1 MFEVESRCIDVLN
14 FVFHDLEKHQLGKID
29 GLPTRLQSIEQSS
42 FLFSMVSI
50 PNSRTLAFL
59 ALKNIYQRK
68 AYTDV
73 ALNRV
78 IKSVD
83 KSVDISQSDR
93 SFACE
98 LVYGI
103 VRRQRTLDALIDVLG
118 KKKAAQQPPDLRIIL
133 HLGLYQLR
141 YLDRIPASAAVN
153 TSVEL
158 AKEQGIAKLGGVVN
172 GLLRGYIRQAEKS
185 DPLKLSENQI
195 ARLGVKHSFPDWIVA
210 TWLEQLPIEEVDQ
223 LLDWFNRSP
232 KIDLR
237 VNILKTSVAEVVAAL
252 KDTGRSVERIAN
264 LPQGL
269 RLDNSGAVTNLPG
282 YKQGW
287 WVVQDSSAQLVTHL
301 LDPQPGET
309 IIDACAAPGGKT
321 THIAELM
328 QDKGSIIACD
338 RAAKRLNKVRENA
351 ARLQLQSIKI
361 EPGDSRDQVKFVN
374 IADRVLLDAPC
385 SGLGTLHKRPDIRWR
400 QTSQA
405 IGELF
410 ELQRELLKQAASWV
424 KPKGILVYATC
435 TLNVLENEKVIQSF
449 LANNSNW
456 RIQSPSN
463 EIVQTTK
470 GLPAGV
476 ANAEEISAGFL
487 GQNWLTAE
495 GWIKVYPHRHDMD
508 GFFMVRLVR
517 DS

>member
-1 MFEVESRCIDVLN
+1 MI
-14 FVFHDLEKHQLGKID
+14 
-29 GLPTRLQSIEQSS
+29 SIS
-42 FLFSMVSI
+42 
-50 PNSRTLAFL
+50 NSRSLAFL
-59 ALKNIYQRK
+59 AIKNVYQNK

-73 ALNRV
+73 ALNRLL
-78 IKSVD
+78 KSVD
-83 KSVDISQSDR
+83 KSVEINQTDR

-103 VRRQRTLDALIDVLG
+103 VRRQRTLDALIDLLG

-158 AKEQGIAKLGGVVN
+158 AKANSLAKLSGVVN
-172 GLLRGYIRQAEKS
+172 GLLRGYIRQAENN
-185 DPLKLSENQI
+185 DPLQLPDDAI
-195 ARLGVKHSFPDWIVA
+195 ARLGVKHSFPDWIVE

-223 LLDWFNRSP
+223 LLAWFNRSP

-237 VNILKTSVAEVVAAL
+237 VNILKTSVAQVTKVFKAA
-252 KDTGRSVERIAN
+252 GISVEPIPN

-269 RLDNSGAVTNLPG
+269 RLAGAGAVTDLPG
-282 YKQGW
+282 YKEGW
-287 WVVQDSSAQLVTHL
+287 WVIQDSSAQLVTHL

-321 THIAELM
+321 THIAELIG
-328 QDKGSIIACD
+328 DRGRIIAAD

-351 ARLQLQSIKI
+351 ARLQLRSIEI
-361 EPGDSRDQVKFVN
+361 VAGDSRNQPEFAN

-400 QTSQA
+400 KTAQA

-410 ELQRELLKQAASWV
+410 ELQKELLEQASNWV

-449 LANNSNW
+449 LENNSNW
-456 RIQSPSN
+456 SIQSP
-463 EIVQTTK
+463 
-470 GLPAGV
+470 P
-476 ANAEEISAGFL
+476 NAIA
-487 GQNWLTAE
+487 QNWVTSE
-495 GWIKVYPHRHDMD
+495 GWIKVYPHRDNMD
-508 GFFMVRLVR
+508 GFFMVKLVR
-517 DS
+517 NN

>member
-1 MFEVESRCIDVLN
+1 MAF
-14 FVFHDLEKHQLGKID
+14 
-29 GLPTRLQSIEQSS
+29 T
-42 FLFSMVSI
+42 
-50 PNSRTLAFL
+50 PNSRQLAFF
-59 ALKNIYQRK
+59 ALKNVYQK
-68 AYTDV
+68 KTYTDV

-78 IKSVD
+78 IKSMG
-83 KSVDISQSDR
+83 KSAEISQTDR
-93 SFACE
+93 GFACE

-103 VRRQRTLDALIDVLG
+103 VCRQRTLDALIDLLG

-141 YLDRIPASAAVN
+141 YLDRIPTSAAVN

-158 AKEQGIAKLGGVVN
+158 AKANGIPRLSGVVN
-172 GLLRGYIRQAEKS
+172 GLLRGYVRQAEFG
-185 DPLKLSENQI
+185 DPLKLPDDPI
-195 ARLGVKHSFPDWIVA
+195 TRLGIQHSFPDWIVE
-210 TWLEQLPIEEVDQ
+210 TWLEQLPIEEVDR
-223 LLDWFNRSP
+223 LLAWFNQSP

-237 VNILKTSVAEVVAAL
+237 VNILETTIEEVESAFKAA
-252 KDTGRSVERIAN
+252 DISIDRIPG

-269 RLDNSGAVTNLPG
+269 RLESAGAVTDLPG

-287 WVVQDSSAQLVTHL
+287 WVIQDSSAQLVTHL

-328 QDKGSIIACD
+328 GDNGHIIAGD

-361 EPGDSRDQVKFVN
+361 EVGDSCDKSEFAN
-374 IADRVLLDAPC
+374 IADRVLLDVPC

-410 ELQRELLKQAASWV
+410 ELQRELLEQAATWV

-435 TLNVLENEKVIQSF
+435 TLNILENEKVIQSF
-449 LANNSNW
+449 LEQHSNW
-456 RIQSPSN
+456 SMQSPTDG
-463 EIVQTTK
+463 ITK
-470 GLPAGV
+470 SWATP
-476 ANAEEISAGFL
+476 
-487 GQNWLTAE
+487 E
-495 GWIKVYPHRHDMD
+495 GWIKVYPHRHNMD
-508 GFFMVRLVR
+508 GFFMVRLER
-517 DS
+517 DL

>member
-1 MFEVESRCIDVLN
+1 
-14 FVFHDLEKHQLGKID
+14 
-29 GLPTRLQSIEQSS
+29 
-42 FLFSMVSI
+42 MVTL
-50 PNSRTLAFL
+50 PNSRSLAFL
-59 ALKNIYQRK
+59 ALKNVYQQK
-68 AYTDV
+68 AYTDM

-78 IKSVD
+78 LKSVA
-83 KSVDISQSDR
+83 KSAEISQTDR

-103 VRRQRTLDALIDVLG
+103 VRRQRTLDASIDLLG

-158 AKEQGIAKLGGVVN
+158 AKEYGLSKLTGVVN
-172 GLLRGYIRQAEKS
+172 GLLRSYIRQAAS
-185 DPLKLSENQI
+185 GDPLQLPADPLAKLGI
-195 ARLGVKHSFPDWIVA
+195 KHSFPDWIVQ
-210 TWLEQLPIEEVDQ
+210 TWLEQLPMEEVDR
-223 LLDWFNRSP
+223 LLAWFNRSP

-237 VNILKTSVAEVVAAL
+237 VNILQTSIEQVESAFR
-252 KDTGRSVERIAN
+252 DSGISVERIPN

-269 RLDNSGAVTNLPG
+269 RLENAGAITELPG

-287 WVVQDSSAQLVTHL
+287 WMIQDSSAQLVTHL

-321 THIAELM
+321 AHIAELIGDNG
-328 QDKGSIIACD
+328 QIIACD

-351 ARLQLQSIKI
+351 ARLQLNSIKI
-361 EPGDSRDQVKFVN
+361 EVGDSREFERFER

-400 QTSQA
+400 QTTQSVEKLFALQK
-405 IGELF
+405 ELI
-410 ELQRELLKQAASWV
+410 EQTARWV
-424 KPKGILVYATC
+424 KPKGVLVYATC
-435 TLNVLENEKVIQSF
+435 TLNILENEKIVQSF

-456 RIQSPSN
+456 SIQPPN
-463 EIVQTTK
+463 
-470 GLPAGV
+470 
-476 ANAEEISAGFL
+476 NAIA
-487 GQNWLTAE
+487 QNWATSE
-495 GWIKVYPHRHDMD
+495 GWIKVYPHRSDMD

-517 DS
+517 DR

>member
-1 MFEVESRCIDVLN
+1 MA
-14 FVFHDLEKHQLGKID
+14 
-29 GLPTRLQSIEQSS
+29 SIT
-42 FLFSMVSI
+42 
-50 PNSRTLAFL
+50 NSRSLAFF
-59 ALKNIYQRK
+59 ALKNIYQKK

-78 IKSVD
+78 IKSQT
-83 KSVDISQSDR
+83 KSIEISQADR

-103 VRRQRTLDALIDVLG
+103 VRRQRTLDALIDLLG
-118 KKKAAQQPPDLRIIL
+118 KKRAAQQPPDLRIIL

-158 AKEQGIAKLGGVVN
+158 AKEHGLAKLSIVVN
-172 GLLRGYIRQAEKS
+172 GLLRSYLRQAEVS
-185 DPLKLSENQI
+185 DPLGLSEDAI
-195 ARLGVKHSFPDWIVA
+195 ASLGIKHSFPDWIVE
-210 TWLEQLPIEEVDQ
+210 TWLEQLPIAEVDE
-223 LLDWFNRSP
+223 LLAWFNRSP

-237 VNILKTSVAEVVAAL
+237 VNILQTSVAEVETAFKTANIPV
-252 KDTGRSVERIAN
+252 TRIPY

-269 RLDNSGAVTNLPG
+269 RIEGAGAVTDLPG

-287 WVVQDSSAQLVTHL
+287 WVIQDSSAQLVTHV

-309 IIDACAAPGGKT
+309 IIDACSAPGGKT

-328 QDKGSIIACD
+328 GDKGQIIACD
-338 RAAKRLNKVRENA
+338 RAEKRLNKVRENA
-351 ARLQLQSIKI
+351 ARLQLNSIQIKA
-361 EPGDSRDQVKFVN
+361 GDSRQHDFTE

-385 SGLGTLHKRPDIRWR
+385 SGLGTLHKRPDLRWR
-400 QTSQA
+400 QSSQA
-405 IGELF
+405 IEELF
-410 ELQRELLKQAASWV
+410 ELQRELLEQTASWV
-424 KPKGILVYATC
+424 KPKGVLVYATC
-435 TLNVLENEKVIQSF
+435 TLNILENEKVIQSF

-456 RIQSPSN
+456 SIQSPPKAF
-463 EIVQTTK
+463 VQWIT
-470 GLPAGV
+470 V
-476 ANAEEISAGFL
+476 
-487 GQNWLTAE
+487 E

-517 DS
+517 D

>member
-1 MFEVESRCIDVLN
+1 MAS
-14 FVFHDLEKHQLGKID
+14 
-29 GLPTRLQSIEQSS
+29 T
-42 FLFSMVSI
+42 
-50 PNSRTLAFL
+50 PNSRQLAFFV
-59 ALKNIYQRK
+59 LKNVYQKK

-78 IKSVD
+78 IKSMG
-83 KSVDISQSDR
+83 KSAEIGQTDR
-93 SFACE
+93 GFACE

-103 VRRQRTLDALIDVLG
+103 VRRQRTLDALIDLLG

-141 YLDRIPASAAVN
+141 YLDRIPTSAAVN

-158 AKEQGIAKLGGVVN
+158 AKANGIPKLSGVVN
-172 GLLRGYIRQAEKS
+172 GLLRGYVRQAES
-185 DPLKLSENQI
+185 RDPLQLADNPI
-195 ARLGVKHSFPDWIVA
+195 TRLGIQHSFPDWIVE

-223 LLDWFNRSP
+223 LLDWFNQSP

-237 VNILKTSVAEVVAAL
+237 VNILETTIEE
-252 KDTGRSVERIAN
+252 VERAFKAADISIDRIPE

-269 RLDNSGAVTNLPG
+269 RIESAGAVTDLPG

-287 WVVQDSSAQLVTHL
+287 WVIQDSSAQLVTHL
-301 LDPQPGET
+301 LDPRPGET

-328 QDKGSIIACD
+328 GDNGQIIACD

-361 EPGDSRDQVKFVN
+361 EVGDSCDKSEFAN
-374 IADRVLLDAPC
+374 IADRVLLDVPC

-410 ELQRELLKQAASWV
+410 ELQRELLKQAATWV
-424 KPKGILVYATC
+424 KPKGTLVYATC
-435 TLNVLENEKVIQSF
+435 TLNILENEKVIQSF
-449 LANNSNW
+449 LEQHSNW
-456 RIQSPSN
+456 SIQSPTDG
-463 EIVQTTK
+463 ITK
-470 GLPAGV
+470 SWATP
-476 ANAEEISAGFL
+476 
-487 GQNWLTAE
+487 E

-517 DS
+517 DL

>member
-1 MFEVESRCIDVLN
+1 MASTC
-14 FVFHDLEKHQLGKID
+14 
-29 GLPTRLQSIEQSS
+29 
-42 FLFSMVSI
+42 
-50 PNSRTLAFL
+50 NSRQLAFFV
-59 ALKNIYQRK
+59 LKNVYQKK

-78 IKSVD
+78 IKSMG
-83 KSVDISQSDR
+83 KSAEISQTNR
-93 SFACE
+93 GFACE

-103 VRRQRTLDALIDVLG
+103 VRRQRTLDALIDLLG

-141 YLDRIPASAAVN
+141 YLDRIPTSAAVN

-158 AKEQGIAKLGGVVN
+158 AKANGIPRLSGVVN
-172 GLLRGYIRQAEKS
+172 GLLRGYVRQAES
-185 DPLKLSENQI
+185 RDPLQLADNPI
-195 ARLGVKHSFPDWIVA
+195 TRLGIQHSFPDWIVE
-210 TWLEQLPIEEVDQ
+210 TWLEQLPIKEVDR
-223 LLDWFNRSP
+223 LLAWFNQSP

-237 VNILKTSVAEVVAAL
+237 VNILETTIEEVESAFKAA
-252 KDTGRSVERIAN
+252 DISIDRIPG

-269 RLDNSGAVTNLPG
+269 RIESAGAVTDLPG

-287 WVVQDSSAQLVTHL
+287 WVIQDSSAQLVTHL

-328 QDKGSIIACD
+328 GDNGHIIACD

-361 EPGDSRDQVKFVN
+361 EVGNSRDKSEFLN
-374 IADRVLLDAPC
+374 IADRVLVDAPC

-410 ELQRELLKQAASWV
+410 ELQRELLEQAATWV

-435 TLNVLENEKVIQSF
+435 TLNILENEKVIQSF
-449 LANNSNW
+449 LEQHSNW
-456 RIQSPSN
+456 SIQSPTDG
-463 EIVQTTK
+463 ITK
-470 GLPAGV
+470 SWATP
-476 ANAEEISAGFL
+476 
-487 GQNWLTAE
+487 E

-508 GFFMVRLVR
+508 GFFMVRLER
-517 DS
+517 DL

>member
-1 MFEVESRCIDVLN
+1 M
-14 FVFHDLEKHQLGKID
+14 
-29 GLPTRLQSIEQSS
+29 T
-42 FLFSMVSI
+42 SI
-50 PNSRTLAFL
+50 PNSRSLAFL
-59 ALKNIYQRK
+59 ALKNVYQKK

-83 KSVDISQSDR
+83 KSVEISQTDR

-103 VRRQRTLDALIDVLG
+103 VRRQRTLDALIDLLA

-158 AKEQGIAKLGGVVN
+158 AKENSIAKLGGVVN
-172 GLLRGYIRQAEKS
+172 GLLRGYIRQAKS
-185 DPLKLSENQI
+185 NDPLQLPDDPI
-195 ARLGVKHSFPDWIVA
+195 ARLGVKHSFPDWIVE

-223 LLDWFNRSP
+223 LLAWFNRSP

-237 VNILKTSVAEVVAAL
+237 VNILKTSVAEVAGAFKAA
-252 KDTGRSVERIAN
+252 GIYVEPIPN

-269 RLDNSGAVTNLPG
+269 RLASAGAVTDLPG
-282 YKQGW
+282 YREGW
-287 WVVQDSSAQLVTHL
+287 WVIQDSSAQLVTHL

-328 QDKGSIIACD
+328 KDRGRIIACD
-338 RAAKRLNKVRENA
+338 RAVKRLNKVRENA
-351 ARLQLQSIKI
+351 ARLQLVSIQI
-361 EPGDSRDQVKFVN
+361 QGGDSRNQPEFAN

-385 SGLGTLHKRPDIRWR
+385 SGLGTLHKRPDIRWK
-400 QTSQA
+400 QTASA

-410 ELQRELLKQAASWV
+410 ELQKELLEQASNWV

-449 LANNSNW
+449 LENNSNW
-456 RIQSPSN
+456 SIQSP
-463 EIVQTTK
+463 
-470 GLPAGV
+470 PDA
-476 ANAEEISAGFL
+476 IS
-487 GQNWLTAE
+487 QNWVTIE
-495 GWIKVYPHRHDMD
+495 DWIKVYPHRNNMD
-508 GFFMVRLVR
+508 GFFMVRLLR
-517 DS
+517 DNLDESK